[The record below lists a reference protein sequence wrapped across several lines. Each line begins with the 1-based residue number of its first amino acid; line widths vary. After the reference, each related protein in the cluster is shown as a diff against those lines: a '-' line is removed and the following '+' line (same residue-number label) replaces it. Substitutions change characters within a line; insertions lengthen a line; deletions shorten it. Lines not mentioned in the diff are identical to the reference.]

1 MLSGSRECCE
11 NTITNSGV
19 VGRKELEDLR
29 LDPWATR
36 RRRNLPE
43 LLDQLDPW
51 IEQLDQA
58 VAQEAERCR
67 EAVYLMKQ
75 PGVGPVTALAFVLTI
90 GPVSRFPNSKK
101 VVSYL
106 GLNPS
111 EDSSAGRQR
120 LGAISKQ
127 GNSMMR
133 TRGSD
138 QTRQSPVAIPLGEAG
153 AHAVRRD
160 PELKRFYCRKL
171 VQKGLGKARVAVA
184 RKLGIRLWIM
194 LRDEI
199 DYHSRPKTNATQ
211 HCVQSAKINESSK
224 GR

>member
-1 MLSGSRECCE
+1 MRTERPKSFTPHFRVRHGSGWKLPLMLSGSRECCE

-75 PGVGPVTALAFVLTI
+75 PGVLM
-90 GPVSRFPNSKK
+90 
-101 VVSYL
+101 
-106 GLNPS
+106 
-111 EDSSAGRQR
+111 
-120 LGAISKQ
+120 
-127 GNSMMR
+127 GN
-133 TRGSD
+133 T
-138 QTRQSPVAIPLGEAG
+138 
-153 AHAVRRD
+153 
-160 PELKRFYCRKL
+160 KR
-171 VQKGLGKARVAVA
+171 
-184 RKLGIRLWIM
+184 
-194 LRDEI
+194 
-199 DYHSRPKTNATQ
+199 
-211 HCVQSAKINESSK
+211 
-224 GR
+224 